1 MRDVCFDIIVRFLI
15 SITYSIVCRD
25 DAKVRETTSVCKH
38 LTLRSI
44 TKQML
49 NSVTKFLIYKAFD
62 GLEFNAEIAVFF
74 IGKPPKEI
82 ISHMATSKHRKAR
95 LQQPGYLLIDKFSGT
110 PRQVGPEIQ
119 PLDQPR
125 VLLRDK

>member
-1 MRDVCFDIIVRFLI
+1 M
-15 SITYSIVCRD
+15 
-25 DAKVRETTSVCKH
+25 SVCKH

-49 NSVTKFLIYKAFD
+49 NSVAKFLIYKALD
-62 GLEFNAEIAVFF
+62 GLEFDAYVTVFF

-82 ISHMATSKHRKAR
+82 ISYPATCKHRKAR
-95 LQQPGYLLIDKFSGT
+95 LQQPGYLLINQFSGT
-110 PRQVGPEIQ
+110 PRQVGAEIK

-125 VLLRDK
+125 VLLRDE

>member
-1 MRDVCFDIIVRFLI
+1 M
-15 SITYSIVCRD
+15 
-25 DAKVRETTSVCKH
+25 SVCKY

-49 NSVTKFLIYKAFD
+49 NPVAKFLIYTTFD
-62 GLEFNAEIAVFF
+62 GLKLNAYVTVFF
-74 IGKPPKEI
+74 ICEPPKEI
-82 ISHMATSKHRKAR
+82 ISHMATCKHRKAR
-95 LQQPGYLLIDKFSGT
+95 LQQPGYFLIDKFSET

-119 PLDQPR
+119 PLDQPM